1 MAWYEYGGNFNPINW
16 GDESES
22 AKKQREDLGNQANQA
37 DAFRAQATTGFGA
50 LGSEGNQ
57 MRGLLRDQA
66 TGKTSLSGEQL
77 RQGLMQQQAM
87 QQSMAAGASP
97 QNSVMAARTAALG
110 MGRNASA
117 MNGQAAM
124 AGIAERQ
131 AAAKAWSDAI
141 MAQRQQ
147 DMQAS
152 LGSSQ
157 NAINA
162 LTGQKAEGSWMD
174 KYGAAAAGAAA
185 TAAKSDARA
194 KEDIA
199 PADDVARETLEQIGA
214 YTYRYKDEADGKG
227 QQFGVMAQEL
237 ERAGLAHVVI
247 DTPDGKFIDGAK
259 LETTNLALIASLAR
273 RVAELEKK

>member
-1 MAWYEYGGNFNPINW
+1 MTWTWYKPWTY
-16 GDESES
+16 GDESDS
-22 AKKQREDLGNQANQA
+22 AKQQRSDLNNQANQA
-37 DAFRAQATTGFGA
+37 DALRDYSTTGFGA
-50 LGSEGNQ
+50 LGTEGDQ

-66 TGKTSLSGEQL
+66 TGKTSFSGEQL
-77 RQGLMQQQAM
+77 RQGLMQQQAA

-97 QNSVMAARTAALG
+97 GNSVMAARTAAMQ
-110 MGRNASA
+110 MGRNSA
-117 MNGQAAM
+117 TMNGQAAM

-131 AAAKAWSDAI
+131 AAAKAWADALLQ
-141 MAQRQQ
+141 QRQQ
-147 DMQAS
+147 NMQAA
-152 LGSSQ
+152 LQSSQ
-157 NAINA
+157 NATSA
-162 LTGQKAEGSWMD
+162 LTGAKPEGSTLD
-174 KYGAAAAGAAA
+174 KWGPAISAGAAAA
-185 TAAKSDARA
+185 AKSDERA

-199 PADDVARETLEQIGA
+199 PADDTARETLEQIGS

-247 DTPDGKFIDGAK
+247 DTPNGKFIDGAK